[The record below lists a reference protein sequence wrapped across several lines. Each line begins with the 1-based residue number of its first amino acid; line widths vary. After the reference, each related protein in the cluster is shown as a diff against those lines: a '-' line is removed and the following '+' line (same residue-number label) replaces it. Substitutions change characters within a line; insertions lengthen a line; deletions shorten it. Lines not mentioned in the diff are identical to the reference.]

1 MQNKSIL
8 IFGGGKIGRSFIGQ
22 LFGRAGYEIVFSDV
36 NKNLID
42 ALNDRRSYPVVV
54 KSDAG
59 NETMEITN
67 VRAVV
72 GSEVNVVREVSQASI
87 IATSVGKNVLEKIIP
102 LIARGL
108 LERYEKSPASAVD
121 IIIAENMRSASAFM
135 RGELMKRLPPG
146 FPLDSFAGLVETSIG
161 KMVPLMTQADAE
173 NDPLAVFAEPYN
185 TLILDGAAFRTPIPD
200 VPDLAPKENIAAWV
214 DRKAFIHN
222 LGHATVA
229 YYGNYRHPDA
239 TYIYEA
245 LSDPEVYD
253 FARAVMHQS
262 AEILLAEYPSDFTPQ
277 ALETH
282 IDDLL
287 SRFRNKALKDTIYRV
302 GQDRIRKL
310 ASDDRFMGAIHLAQ
324 KHKKDFSLIYK
335 AMSCA
340 FTFAATDENGN
351 RSHPD
356 ILFDEYLRKGK
367 EYVLRHVCRISDSPQ
382 ISDLRRVRTTI
393 NCSICY
399 M

>member
-22 LFGRAGYEIVFSDV
+22 LFGRAGYETVFSDV
-36 NKNLID
+36 DRNLVD

-59 NETMEITN
+59 DETMEITN
-67 VRAVV
+67 VRAVI
-72 GSEVNVVREVSQASI
+72 GSEANVVREMARASI
-87 IATSVGKNVLEKIIP
+87 IATSVGKDVLVKIIP
-102 LIARGL
+102 LIAKGL
-108 LERYEKSPASAVD
+108 LERYAKSPASAVD

-135 RGELMKRLPPG
+135 RGELMKYLPPD

-161 KMVPLMTQADAE
+161 KMAPLMTQADAGK
-173 NDPLAVFAEPYN
+173 DPLAVFAEPYN

-200 VPDLAPKENIAAWV
+200 VPGLAPKENIAAWV

-222 LGHATVA
+222 LGHAAVA
-229 YYGNYRHPDA
+229 YYGNCRHPGA

-253 FARAVMHQS
+253 FARAVMQQS

-287 SRFRNKALKDTIYRV
+287 SRFRNKALRDTIYRV

-310 ASDDRFMGAIHLAQ
+310 APDDRFMGAIRLAQ
-324 KHKKDFSLIYK
+324 KHGKDDSLIYE
-335 AMSCA
+335 AMLYA

-351 RSHPD
+351 RSPSD
-356 ILFDEYLRKGK
+356 IFFDEYLRRGK
-367 EYVLRHVCRISDSPQ
+367 EYVLRHVCGIDRPLELTASTS
-382 ISDLRRVRTTI
+382 
-393 NCSICY
+393 
-399 M
+399 